1 MPIRNA
7 MNGMKVRGI
16 SSTVHGR
23 LPVMASWKVSITPI
37 EISV

>member
-1 MPIRNA
+1 MK
-7 MNGMKVRGI
+7 GMKVKGI

-23 LPVMASWKVSITPI
+23 LPVMASWKSSITAI